1 MLLGAMLQH
10 LKVLKQ
16 NMKKKRALRPVDQA
30 LPTFGAGG
38 PDQLRCE
45 FLYWYDRCYK
55 GASPAPNPRLSSDAC
70 RDLESEFACRSSKK
84 GATGHQGVA
93 VPPQQQMLQQTPG
106 AMLQAFMEM
115 YGAQMRG
122 QSGPSIQFLGQQPGK
137 PSGSSSPPTGAMQ
150 PLVLTGP
157 RPWPHGGD
165 AEPVAPL
172 ALPPAPPLVTAP
184 STPTSSGAL
193 MSPTLAPLRP
203 LMSMESLPSTQCEQ
217 PQLAL
222 PAPEVVA
229 PSREVPGPSIT
240 GAEAA
245 STDALPSSKM
255 AVNFQ
260 AMLLKAKADTK
271 AEEQAA
277 AEEALAEGEGMQGKS
292 PLRIVKKS
300 GVASSPHKVFPVR
313 KPKAPLRRRSPWR
326 RQRQAPARRKGHSQ
340 RRPPRTCQRAG
351 RCASAIARSS
361 TAPSTPRARQIT
373 TTRAPPDNASALG
386 QRRSRRWSPRQRS
399 PRSAGRRRQRQ
410 RRCEDC
416 PFLATMR
423 VEDGPT
429 CMLLPMRPGSCAA
442 HRLAAVTA

>member
-1 MLLGAMLQH
+1 MHGKGPPRMLLDAMLQH

-38 PDQLRCE
+38 PDQLRYE
-45 FLYWYDRCYK
+45 FIYWYDRCYK

-70 RDLESEFACRSSKK
+70 RDLESALACRSSKK
-84 GATGHQGVA
+84 GATHHHGVA
-93 VPPQQQMLQQTPG
+93 GPPQQQMLQQTPG

-172 ALPPAPPLVTAP
+172 ALPPAPPLAMAP
-184 STPTSSGAL
+184 SSSGAL

-313 KPKAPLRRRSPWR
+313 KPKAPPAKAKSVAKATAGASPKKR
-326 RQRQAPARRKGHSQ
+326 AFAKAAPKDMPEGWKMRVSHRKVFD
-340 RRPPRTCQRAG
+340 
-351 RCASAIARSS
+351 SAKYPNGKTDYYYEGPA
-361 TAPSTPRARQIT
+361 
-373 TTRAPPDNASALG
+373 G
-386 QRRSRRWSPRQRS
+386 QRFSSWTTALKAMES
-399 PRSAGRRRQRQ
+399 
-410 RRCEDC
+410 E
-416 PFLATMR
+416 TK
-423 VEDGPT
+423 
-429 CMLLPMRPGSCAA
+429 RPKVGGEAKAKAA
-442 HRLAAVTA
+442 SL